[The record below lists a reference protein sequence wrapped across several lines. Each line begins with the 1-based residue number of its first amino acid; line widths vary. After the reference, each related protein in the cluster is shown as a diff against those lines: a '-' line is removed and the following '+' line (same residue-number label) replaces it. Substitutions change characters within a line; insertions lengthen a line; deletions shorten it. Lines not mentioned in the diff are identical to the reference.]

1 MTRKK
6 PICQYKH
13 FNNLILKKIHK
24 ELTDRTECRYS
35 YAPIR
40 RGRSVVALH
49 FVVEP
54 LAAHIDTQ
62 IPGQLSIDDITTQ
75 QGELWESVLKDAGFS
90 AEQMHQLRTLIETV
104 PPDKMPDMGN
114 GLDIDRFHYVCAR
127 NGLDWWRK
135 KSRSETDMHISAA

>member
-1 MTRKK
+1 M
-6 PICQYKH
+6 
-13 FNNLILKKIHK
+13 
-24 ELTDRTECRYS
+24 TDRTECRYS
-35 YAPIR
+35 YTPIR

-49 FVVEP
+49 FAVEP

-104 PPDKMPDMGN
+104 PSDKMPDMGN
-114 GLDIDRFHYVCAR
+114 GLDIDRFHYVRQKWAR
-127 NGLDWWRK
+127 LVAQK
-135 KSRSETDMHISAA
+135 KSIRDRFAYLCRMIEQDVIS